1 MRKVFNDNSLRVFDA
16 ELNLSYTKLRYD
28 NPELQAFML
37 MTKSKK
43 YRDQKHLL
51 MVEGR
56 RLLLDAL
63 DAGLPLK
70 YVLFSRHDQLAKIQE
85 KLRSSDAKPEIVRVP
100 HHDLSFWSVMT
111 TCPGII
117 GLFQKP
123 VDMNDLFK
131 RTAQPASL
139 GSDGIATEVNADEQQ
154 LRQANLVPPITV
166 ILDQIRDPSNLG
178 SVIRTCAAI
187 PCQQVILTK
196 GCADPWE
203 TKALRGGAG
212 GQFRIPIRGPMEWP
226 SIRSILPAT
235 GNFSFFIADNNW
247 RPKRARTLEEELEAD
262 DEEDSAEVDQS
273 EIRTLPY
280 STVSF
285 AGCPHAV
292 LVVGGETEGI
302 SQDAYRLL
310 AEQRR
315 QWNKIGCGHHALQIP
330 LANKVESLNTN
341 AAASILLFEIRK
353 QMQSASTEN

>member
-1 MRKVFNDNSLRVFDA
+1 
-16 ELNLSYTKLRYD
+16 
-28 NPELQAFML
+28 
-37 MTKSKK
+37 MTKSKR

-70 YVLFSRHDQLAKIQE
+70 YVLFSRHDQLAKIHE
-85 KLRSSDAKPEIVRVP
+85 KLRDCDAKPEIIRVP

-123 VDMNDLFK
+123 VDMNELFE
-131 RTAQPASL
+131 RSARPASL
-139 GSDGIATEVNADEQQ
+139 GSNEIGAEGNADNQA

-212 GQFRIPIRGPMEWP
+212 GQFRIPVRGPMEWE
-226 SIRSILPAT
+226 SIRSILPEA

-247 RPKRARTLEEELEAD
+247 RPQRARTLEEELEAD
-262 DEEDSAEVDQS
+262 DDGEQLDQS

-285 AGCPHAV
+285 VGCPHAV

-310 AEQRR
+310 GEQRR
-315 QWNKIGCGHHALQIP
+315 QWNKTGCGHHALQIP
-330 LANKVESLNTN
+330 LANGVESLNTN

-353 QMQSASTEN
+353 QMQSTNL